1 MRVAIALLAA
11 CGAGS
16 TPGSGESQPLGLNDV
31 SMLVPLPPAG
41 GTTLVRMSDG
51 DGLVPRALF
60 DRLVTGPGDVIDAY
74 EDFQLVAIRFD
85 LCDRV
90 AAGPCPETDGRLRL
104 VFQPMRALEANDVG
118 LHAFYPIPEDDL
130 GAVVDELR
138 ALAAIAQ
145 IPTATALTVS
155 PPLVAGNTAYATRLR
170 ALVTSYATSDHLQR
184 LTLFAQDAKAAALI
198 WAFRGEELRAGS
210 FARIEI
216 PGVAVLQQRTVL
228 GGSDTTY
235 NTSPVADAPA
245 GFMLALASDRFAA
258 ATPAERMVALESLAA
273 VQNPGMHGTD
283 TVQCVA
289 CHVSTFLTARRA
301 TVAGVDASAIAG
313 TFGAPFD
320 LGTSAGISTTND
332 RALRAFGWVR
342 RDPAISQRVVNDT
355 AQVLAE
361 IADRF
366 PPAE

>member
-1 MRVAIALLAA
+1 MALLAA

-16 TPGSGESQPLGLNDV
+16 TPDHVPSESQPLGLNDV

-41 GTTLVRMSDG
+41 GTTLARMTEG

-74 EDFQLVAIRFD
+74 EDFHLVAIRFD

-90 AAGPCPETDGRLRL
+90 AAGPCPEDDGRLRL
-104 VFQPMRALEANDVG
+104 VFQPMHGAPLEANDVG
-118 LHAFYPIPEDDL
+118 LHAFYPIPKAEL
-130 GAVVDELR
+130 GSVIDELR
-138 ALAAIAQ
+138 ALAAIAGT
-145 IPTATALTVS
+145 PTTAALGVS
-155 PPLVAGNTAYATRLR
+155 PPLLAGNTAYATRLR
-170 ALVTSYATSDHLQR
+170 ALVIAYAASDRLTR
-184 LTLFAQDAKAAALI
+184 LTLFAQDAMAAALI
-198 WAFRGEELRAGS
+198 WAFRGEELRGGS

-216 PGVAVLQQRTVL
+216 PDVAVMQQRTVL
-228 GGSDTTY
+228 SGSDTTY

-245 GFMLALASDRFAA
+245 GFMLALASDRFAG
-258 ATPAERMVALESLAA
+258 ATPAERMVALESLAT
-273 VQNPGMHGTD
+273 VQNPEQHGAD

-301 TVAGVDASAIAG
+301 AVAGVDPRAIAG
-313 TFGAPFD
+313 TFEAPYD
-320 LGTSAGISTTND
+320 LSTTGGISSTND

-342 RDPAISQRVVNDT
+342 REPAISQRVVNDT
-355 AQVLAE
+355 AQVLVE